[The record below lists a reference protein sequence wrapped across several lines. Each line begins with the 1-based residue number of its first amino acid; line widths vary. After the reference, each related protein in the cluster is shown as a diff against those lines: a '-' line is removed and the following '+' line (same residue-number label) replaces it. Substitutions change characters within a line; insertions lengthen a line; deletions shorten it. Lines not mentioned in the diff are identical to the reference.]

1 MAKVTK
7 EQATDEAKAEQLC
20 MGLAG
25 GIEGAIHGMSELF
38 QQLSEDEDEGGYG
51 MLLVDAANAFNA
63 VNRVAALWNA
73 RILWRSCARFLF
85 NTYRGYAYL
94 VVRSTRQQGKGTI
107 MLSREGVTQGDP
119 LSMFLYG
126 IAIMPLIRRCRPPVE
141 GEGWRQC
148 WYADDSSAVARLK
161 ALRTWLELLIG
172 EGPKYGYYPEAAK
185 SYLIVAEQ
193 HRAKAEE
200 IFEGL
205 PVKIVPGGRFLGG
218 WVGSAETRHTY
229 VKEKAAKWAAAT
241 RRLAEIGKR
250 QPQAAFT
257 AFQKSLSAEWAFL
270 KRVVADTD
278 DLFNDVEEAIRT
290 RLLPA
295 IMGLPTMTG
304 EFRQLMALPAS
315 DGGIGVPDP
324 SSSEFEVPFATS
336 REASAHLIPA
346 IQTGAP
352 FDLDEHKQ
360 TRRAAAATHRANKKE
375 RHTGAITALL
385 GSMAPKLKR
394 AVTRIQEYRLSAILT
409 CTPST
414 VNNTTL
420 AADQFRD
427 YMAIRYVKE
436 PLNLPRRCDGC
447 GATPFTLTH
456 ALDCPNGALV
466 NRRHNHVRDV
476 FGDLSKEAFGNAM
489 REPLV
494 EAPLPGRDSIR
505 ADLKVEGVWAPMQ
518 AALFD
523 VCVTHTDAASYL
535 NRTPAA
541 ILQMH
546 AMRKISHNGPAC
558 ARSHQHF
565 TPLILGT
572 AGEMHEDTQRF
583 MDAIARKLAAKWGKR
598 LSDVKGYV
606 NLHIQLAV
614 ARASS
619 MCIRSARETWI
630 GLGAA
635 DGAAIPQRD

>member
-1 MAKVTK
+1 
-7 EQATDEAKAEQLC
+7 
-20 MGLAG
+20 
-25 GIEGAIHGMSELF
+25 
-38 QQLSEDEDEGGYG
+38 
-51 MLLVDAANAFNA
+51 
-63 VNRVAALWNA
+63 
-73 RILWRSCARFLF
+73 
-85 NTYRGYAYL
+85 
-94 VVRSTRQQGKGTI
+94 
-107 MLSREGVTQGDP
+107 
-119 LSMFLYG
+119 
-126 IAIMPLIRRCRPPVE
+126 
-141 GEGWRQC
+141 
-148 WYADDSSAVARLK
+148 
-161 ALRTWLELLIG
+161 
-172 EGPKYGYYPEAAK
+172 
-185 SYLIVAEQ
+185 
-193 HRAKAEE
+193 
-200 IFEGL
+200 
-205 PVKIVPGGRFLGG
+205 
-218 WVGSAETRHTY
+218 
-229 VKEKAAKWAAAT
+229 
-241 RRLAEIGKR
+241 
-250 QPQAAFT
+250 
-257 AFQKSLSAEWAFL
+257 
-270 KRVVADTD
+270 
-278 DLFNDVEEAIRT
+278 
-290 RLLPA
+290 
-295 IMGLPTMTG
+295 
-304 EFRQLMALPAS
+304 
-315 DGGIGVPDP
+315 
-324 SSSEFEVPFATS
+324 
-336 REASAHLIPA
+336 
-346 IQTGAP
+346 
-352 FDLDEHKQ
+352 
-360 TRRAAAATHRANKKE
+360 
-375 RHTGAITALL
+375 
-385 GSMAPKLKR
+385 MAPKLKR